1 MLMVSF
7 GFRTVLMMRRTSD
20 RDRHGGFGREVG
32 VDLEGVRGGA
42 LCTCA
47 AFVGR
52 TVFLGYDTGGV
63 WAHRVSD
70 GRRLYR

>member
-1 MLMVSF
+1 MCLGAF
-7 GFRTVLMMRRTSD
+7 DTPTHRTSPSD
-20 RDRHGGFGREVG
+20 RDLNGEHLEHENDE
-32 VDLEGVRGGA
+32 DLEGVSGGA

-47 AFVGR
+47 TFVGT

>member
-1 MLMVSF
+1 
-7 GFRTVLMMRRTSD
+7 MRRTSGSNGLD
-20 RDRHGGFGREVG
+20 GYGREVG

-42 LCTCA
+42 QCTCA